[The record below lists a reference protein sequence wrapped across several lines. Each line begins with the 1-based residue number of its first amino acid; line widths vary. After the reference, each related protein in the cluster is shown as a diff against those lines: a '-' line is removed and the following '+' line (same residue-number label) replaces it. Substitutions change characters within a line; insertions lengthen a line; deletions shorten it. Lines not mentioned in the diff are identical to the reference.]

1 MASIASGDARPTPRS
16 VLAAQKILQ
25 RHAYAVVPLSL
36 LVVLFIVNA
45 AIQPQFL
52 AVHTW
57 ASSMSVLCPLVLTAM
72 AVTLPVLSGNGG
84 IDLSVGPL
92 AGFMTVFISAILV
105 PAGITTPG
113 LVIPIVLLF
122 GLLSG
127 AVNGLL
133 VAYVRLPAII
143 ATLGMYLFY
152 EGLGTEVLPQA
163 GGNVPV
169 WLVTINGSYGGIPDV
184 WFVFAIVAVL
194 WLLVS
199 RGSYLR
205 SLLSVGGDERA
216 AFTAGVHVARLR
228 LVTYA
233 FAGVLAC
240 LAGLMLTGLIQDGDG
255 TVGPPYTISAI
266 TAVALGGIS
275 LAGGR
280 GGLLGGALGGGVLFL
295 IQELL
300 TDAHV
305 SVYQVSVVDG
315 IILIGALALNG
326 TVEYLRRRSSTS
338 PSGIS
343 LADARVAPPA
353 DGGALTGTGSG
364 A

>member
-1 MASIASGDARPTPRS
+1 MTSHVCGQARLSALSTSAVRQILRRNS
-16 VLAAQKILQ
+16 YAA
-25 RHAYAVVPLSL
+25 VPLAL
-36 LVVLFIVNA
+36 LIVAFVVNA
-45 AIQPQFL
+45 AVQPQFL
-52 AVHTW
+52 AQQNW
-57 ASSMSVLCPLVLTAM
+57 ATSMSVLCPTVLTAM
-72 AVTLPVLSGNGG
+72 AVTLPVMSGNGG

-92 AGFMTVFISAILV
+92 AGFMSVLISTILV
-105 PAGITTPG
+105 PAGITAPLT
-113 LVIPIVLLF
+113 VIPIVVVF

-133 VAYVRLPAII
+133 IAYVRLPAII

-152 EGLGTEVLPQA
+152 EGLGNEVLPQA

-169 WLVTINGSYGGIPDV
+169 WLVKLNGSFGPIPAV
-184 WFVFAIVAVL
+184 WFVFAVIAL
-194 WLLVS
+194 GWTLVS

-205 SLLSVGGDERA
+205 NLLAVGGDERA
-216 AFTAGVHVARLR
+216 AYTAGVNVARVR
-228 LVTYA
+228 LVTYS
-233 FAGVLAC
+233 FGGLLAC
-240 LAGLMLTGLIQDGDG
+240 LGGLMLTGLIQGGDG

-326 TVEYLRRRSSTS
+326 TVEYLRRRSS
-338 PSGIS
+338 
-343 LADARVAPPA
+343 AARR
-353 DGGALTGTGSG
+353 
-364 A
+364 

>member
-1 MASIASGDARPTPRS
+1 MAS
-16 VLAAQKILQ
+16 VLTRRAQPQALAPPAVRQILRRNSYAA
-25 RHAYAVVPLSL
+25 VPLAL

-45 AIQPQFL
+45 AVQPQFV
-52 AVHTW
+52 AQQSW
-57 ASSMSVLCPLVLTAM
+57 ASSMAVLCPTVLTAM

-92 AGFMTVFISAILV
+92 AGFMTVLIAAVLV
-105 PAGITTPG
+105 PAGITTPE
-113 LVIPIVLLF
+113 LIIPIVIVF
-122 GLLSG
+122 GALSG
-127 AVNGLL
+127 AINGVL

-163 GGNVPV
+163 SGSVPV
-169 WLVTINGSYGGIPDV
+169 WLVKLNGSFGPIPAV
-184 WFVFAIVAVL
+184 WVVFAVIALV
-194 WLLVS
+194 WLLVT
-199 RGSYLR
+199 RGSYPR
-205 SLLSVGGDERA
+205 NLLAVGGDERA
-216 AFTAGVHVARLR
+216 AYTAGVHVARLR
-228 LVTYA
+228 LITYSIG
-233 FAGVLAC
+233 GVLAC
-240 LAGLMLTGLIQDGDG
+240 LAGLMLTGLIQSGDG
-255 TVGPPYTISAI
+255 TVGPPYTISAL

-315 IILIGALALNG
+315 IILIFALALNG
-326 TVEYLRRRSSTS
+326 TVEHLRRRAAVSRR
-338 PSGIS
+338 G
-343 LADARVAPPA
+343 
-353 DGGALTGTGSG
+353 
-364 A
+364 